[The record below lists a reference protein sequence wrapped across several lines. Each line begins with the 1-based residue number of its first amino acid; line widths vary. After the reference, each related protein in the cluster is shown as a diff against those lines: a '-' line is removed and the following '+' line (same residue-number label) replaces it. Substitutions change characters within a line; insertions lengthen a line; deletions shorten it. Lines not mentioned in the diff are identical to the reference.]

1 MRNQKNKYKF
11 LNFKIDY
18 SCFKKCAR
26 GVLII
31 SRFNSNHGI
40 ALVAVLAILVVLAI
54 MAASFTTLMNIENKQ
69 SSVHIASQ
77 QLGLLINSGLEYTKA
92 IITANELNPDRHISS
107 VYNMTKSPEYTKWI
121 IIKDSM
127 GKVVG
132 RYRVRIEDEAGKV
145 NVQKAFL
152 LKKSKGT
159 GWDTGEINLPLA
171 LGVSP
176 KTAKKL
182 IDYRFGKNK
191 LPGARG
197 DDDQNNL
204 ILMADGIDN
213 NANGIIDENDE
224 GINDSREYSA
234 ENLKGDD
241 RKFSS
246 MSELMNVLIGDK
258 KTSLNVKS
266 QMMREI
272 PQRAT
277 IYSCDMSGSPTLP
290 NEIPSDINCVT
301 ARECR
306 KLLIKANADTPFEPN
321 STKQMQLAA
330 NIADYRDENHVLS
343 TLGSTYGVEAICFNE
358 VMANDESTTLSTVD
372 ARMPITSRGDIWKE
386 DFGMIDNKRCAYSPD
401 LFFGCIPGSPAPSE
415 LAGAK
420 RFQVLDPRKAWHIE
434 KDLSSSNK
442 GKLKSVGGN
451 KFKIYWLDAIGEKG
465 DRIDPNIYMDSSDS
479 ALKNVPDRIQPQ
491 KFGKSYLY
499 WPAKHKITEMPSRN
513 QLKDVME
520 ETLDVLKKFGM
531 VKGKRPKLE
540 KNYFKNS
547 LAQVYAWA
555 IDSKSK
561 NNKSIGC
568 FKITS
573 SDADSIT
580 FENANYFAN
589 DLGLNTTTYSFETK
603 MKDSFGDGW
612 KTNYNLSVTISSWCN
627 SHNAIAWQPEAN
639 QTFLFR
645 SRRPRAGKY
654 FKAIIGRPA
663 FHPNYGEGSLDGYPD
678 FLGVS
683 GEIGGPYSE
692 DKHFEKKMWKY
703 NDGKPIKTIAGG
715 WMKLLVTSSD
725 KGISRDDSKGQML
738 GYIRFMA
745 PEVSEMYNASATP
758 VSLANWRVICN
769 TGSMATQ
776 IGRIR
781 QTTYYDQKLRRQIT
795 DNNPVVQPQGH
806 FYLVN
811 DTELFD
817 AYYGNADN
825 EWGSRADEQVPAFQ
839 MDEENW
845 GVAFEVDKSER
856 GYNGITVTLKD
867 FDFDARE
874 VFGNETVKFLDPDN
888 ADDPESWNNV
898 FIYVSNQGIPKPGK
912 DQFFMWAFGVTE
924 KLKGANLMILG
935 LPASGGIVSLTL
947 KNEYDQ
953 VCSRTVDYGKVSVE
967 EFGVTT
973 EKIDPTKNT
982 WVKRQNGSI
991 GGTEKEAENKAMRS
1005 RSDNKFFIKNGPFGG
1020 IGEARN
1026 VSTGNDFERLGG
1038 SGDLSKGISALYSL
1052 SKYMASSHVRL
1063 ESCIGDVTRVGWK
1076 QAFDEVTGSSLRS
1089 VQGKTGGRKLN
1100 KWIGHTLRFLTGPL
1114 RGEKYPIIS
1123 NSKNTFQL
1131 SEKTSKEIPRSVPNR
1146 KALKPDIGDKFSIG
1160 SGYATPMCYTRKSG
1174 AQAVWTWENAILY
1187 PGTYDLYIYGL
1198 NDAIDTTEFLEENN
1212 NASMDVEVWNY
1223 KTKEFDML
1231 KKRGKYGKNDSF
1243 NAGKIKP
1250 ENISGNGSVKIQLTA
1265 HDVIERNTEDMTG
1278 KAMVGTG
1285 GKQTG
1290 IAWFNYAVI
1299 TPVPV
1304 PGRVN
1309 INVAPPRLLAS
1320 LPGINSQLAKNIYE
1334 GIDRMGKSTL
1344 KPYQN
1349 LGDILKVKGMTL
1361 DNFERCVN
1369 ILALDSTF
1377 FTVEIEAQIFKNN
1390 LPLKE
1395 NGMSFKQY
1403 YQQKMPVE
1411 AILASRT
1418 KRFVI
1423 DAIKKDDEHL
1433 KFITLENNFV
1443 R

>member
-1 MRNQKNKYKF
+1 MKN
-11 LNFKIDY
+11 
-18 SCFKKCAR
+18 SMVKKH
-26 GVLII
+26 
-31 SRFNSNHGI
+31 FDNGI

-54 MAASFTTLMNIENKQ
+54 MAASFTALMNIENKQ
-69 SSVHIASQ
+69 SRIHINSQ
-77 QLGLLINSGLEYTKA
+77 QLDLLIDSGLEYTKA
-92 IITANELNPDRHISS
+92 IITASEFNPATRISS
-107 VYNMTKSPEYTKWI
+107 IYNMTKSPEYSKWI
-121 IIKDSM
+121 IIKDSSK
-127 GKVVG
+127 KVIG
-132 RYRVRIEDEAGKV
+132 RYRIRIEDEAGKV

-152 LKKSKGT
+152 IKESKGT
-159 GWDTGEINLPLA
+159 GWDTGEINLSSA
-171 LGVSP
+171 LGVAP

-234 ENLKGDD
+234 GNLYGDD

-246 MSELMNVLIGDK
+246 MSELMTALIGDK
-258 KTSLNVKS
+258 QTSLNIKS
-266 QMMREI
+266 QIMREI

-277 IYSCDMSGSPTLP
+277 IYSCDMPGTATLP

-343 TLGSTYGVEAICFNE
+343 TLGSSYGVEAICFNE
-358 VMANDESTTLSTVD
+358 VLANDDSTTLSTVD
-372 ARMPITSRGDIWKE
+372 ARMPVTSRGDHWKE
-386 DFGMIDNKRCAYSPD
+386 DFGMVDNKRCAYSPD

-434 KDLSSSNK
+434 KDISPSNK
-442 GKLKSVGGN
+442 GKLKSIGGN
-451 KFKIYWLDAIGEKG
+451 KFKIYWPDAIGEKG
-465 DRIDPNIYMDSSDS
+465 NQIDPNIYMDSSDS

-491 KFGKSYLY
+491 KFGRSYLY
-499 WPAKHKITEMPSRN
+499 WPPKHKITEMPSRN

-520 ETLDVLKKFGM
+520 ETLKILRKFGM
-531 VKGKRPKLE
+531 VKGKRPKLK

-547 LAQVYAWA
+547 LAQVYVWA
-555 IDSKSK
+555 KDSKSK

-580 FENANYFAN
+580 FEDANYFAD
-589 DLGLNTTTYSFETK
+589 DLSLSKLTYSFETK
-603 MKDSFGDGW
+603 MKEVFGVGW

-627 SHNAIAWQPEAN
+627 SHNAIAWQPDSN

-654 FKAIIGRPA
+654 FKVIIGRPA

-683 GEIGGPYSE
+683 GEIGGSFSE

-703 NDGKPIKTIAGG
+703 NDGKPIRTISEG
-715 WMKLLVTSSD
+715 WMKLLITSSD
-725 KGISRDDSKGQML
+725 REISRKNEKGQML
-738 GYIRFMA
+738 GYIRFIA

-769 TGSMATQ
+769 TGSLATQ

-781 QTTYYDQKLRRQIT
+781 KTTYYDQKLRRQIT

-811 DTELFD
+811 DTDLFD
-817 AYYGNADN
+817 SYYGNADN

-845 GVAFEVDKSER
+845 GVAYEVKSSER
-856 GYNGITVTLKD
+856 VYNGITITLKN
-867 FDFDARE
+867 FNFDARE
-874 VFGNETVKFLDPDN
+874 VFGNETVKFIEPDN

-898 FIYVSNQGIPKPGK
+898 FTYVSNQGIPKPGK

-953 VCSRTVDYGKVSVE
+953 VCARTVDYGKVTAE
-967 EFGVTT
+967 ELGVTT

-982 WVKRQNGSI
+982 WVKRQNGSV
-991 GGTEKEAENKAMRS
+991 GGTEEEAENQSMRS
-1005 RSDNKFFIKNGPFGG
+1005 RGDNKFFIKNGPFGG

-1063 ESCIGDVTRVGWK
+1063 EACIGDVTRDGWK
-1076 QAFDEVTGSSLRS
+1076 QAYDEVTGSSLRT
-1089 VQGKTGGRKLN
+1089 VQGKTGGRKLD

-1114 RGEKYPIIS
+1114 RGERYPIFS

-1146 KALKPDIGDKFSIG
+1146 ESLKPQSGDKFSIG
-1160 SGYATPMCYTRKSG
+1160 PGYVTPMCYTRKSG
-1174 AQAVWTWENAILY
+1174 DSAVWIWENAILY
-1187 PGTYDLYIYGL
+1187 PGTYNLYICGL

-1212 NASMDVEVWNY
+1212 NASIDVEIWNY
-1223 KTKEFDML
+1223 ENKEFNML

-1250 ENISGNGSVKIQLTA
+1250 ENISGNGSVKIRLTA
-1265 HDVIERNTEDMTG
+1265 HDVIERNTEDMSG

-1290 IAWFNYAVI
+1290 IAWFNYALV

-1309 INVAPPRLLAS
+1309 VNSAPPRLLAS
-1320 LPGINSQLAKNIYE
+1320 LPGIDSKLAKNIYD
-1334 GIDRMGKSTL
+1334 GLDRSNKKIL

-1361 DNFERCVN
+1361 NIFERCVN
-1369 ILALDSTF
+1369 ILTLDSTF
-1377 FTVEIEAQIFKNN
+1377 FTVEIEAELLKDIKNY
-1390 LPLKE
+1390 E
-1395 NGMSFKQY
+1395 NNRKLSEREF
-1403 YQQKMPVE
+1403 YQQKIPPE
-1411 AILASRT
+1411 DILASKI
-1418 KRFVI
+1418 KRFI
-1423 DAIKKDDEHL
+1423 INDIKEDNGRL
-1433 KFITLENNFV
+1433 RFVTLENNPV

>member
-1 MRNQKNKYKF
+1 M
-11 LNFKIDY
+11 NFGKVKKIPH
-18 SCFKKCAR
+18 S
-26 GVLII
+26 
-31 SRFNSNHGI
+31 GI

-54 MAASFTTLMNIENKQ
+54 MAASFTALMNIENKQ
-69 SSVHIASQ
+69 SKIHINSQ
-77 QLGLLINSGLEYTKA
+77 QLDLLIDSGLEYVKA
-92 IITANELNPDRHISS
+92 TITANELDPATRINSI
-107 VYNMTKSPEYTKWI
+107 YNMAKTPEYSKWI
-121 IIKDSM
+121 IMKDAT
-127 GKVVG
+127 GKVIG
-132 RYRVRIEDEAGKV
+132 RYRIRIEDEAGKV

-152 LKKSKGT
+152 TQDSKGT
-159 GWDTGEINLPLA
+159 GWDTGEINLSRA

-176 KTAKKL
+176 KTAQKL
-182 IDYRFGKNK
+182 IEYRLGKNK
-191 LPGARG
+191 LPGGRG

-213 NANGIIDENDE
+213 NANGIIDEDDE

-234 ENLKGDD
+234 EHLRGDD

-246 MSELMNVLIGDK
+246 MSELMNVLMGDNK
-258 KTSLNVKS
+258 KLLNTKP
-266 QMMREI
+266 QIMLEI

-277 IYSCDMSGSPTLP
+277 IYSCDMPGTATLP
-290 NEIPSDINCVT
+290 NKIPSDINCVT

-306 KLLIKANADTPFEPN
+306 KLLIKANADSPFEPN

-330 NIADYRDENHVLS
+330 NVADYRDENHVLS
-343 TLGSTYGVEAICFNE
+343 TLGSAYGVEAICFNE

-372 ARMPITSRGDIWKE
+372 ARMPITSGSGDKHWIE

-434 KDLSSSNK
+434 KDISSSNK

-451 KFKIYWLDAIGEKG
+451 KFKIYWPDAIGEKG
-465 DRIDPNIYMDSSDS
+465 DRIDPRIYLDPGDP

-499 WPAKHKITEMPSRN
+499 WPSKNKITEMPSRN
-513 QLKDVME
+513 QLKNVME
-520 ETLDVLKKFGM
+520 ETLGVLRKFHM

-547 LAQVYAWA
+547 LAQVYVWA
-555 IDSKSK
+555 ENSRSK

-568 FKITS
+568 FKITK
-573 SDADSIT
+573 SDEDSIT
-580 FENANYFAN
+580 FESANYFAK
-589 DLGLNTTTYSFETK
+589 DLGLNKTTYSFETK
-603 MKDSFGDGW
+603 MKESFGIGW
-612 KTNYNLSVTISSWCN
+612 KTNYNISVTISSWCN
-627 SHNAIAWQPEAN
+627 SHNAIAWQPDAN

-654 FKAIIGRPA
+654 FKVIVGRPA

-683 GEIGGPYSE
+683 GKIGGPFSE
-692 DKHFEKKMWKY
+692 DKHFEKKRWKY
-703 NDGKPIKTIAGG
+703 NDGKPIKTGAGG

-725 KGISRDDSKGQML
+725 KGISRDDKKGQML
-738 GYIRFMA
+738 GYIRFIA

-769 TGSMATQ
+769 TGSLATQ

-781 QTTYYDQKLRRQIT
+781 RTTYYDQKLRRQIT

-817 AYYGNADN
+817 SYYGNADN
-825 EWGSRADEQVPAFQ
+825 KWGSAADEQVPVFQ

-845 GVAFEVDKSER
+845 GIAFKIENSKRV
-856 GYNGITVTLKD
+856 YNGITITLKN

-874 VFGNETVKFLDPDN
+874 VFGNETVKFLDPKH

-898 FIYVSNQGIPKPGK
+898 FTYVSNMGIPKPGK
-912 DQFFMWAFGVTE
+912 NQFFMWAFGITD
-924 KLKGANLMILG
+924 KLKGADLMILG

-953 VCSRTVDYGKVSVE
+953 VCARTVDYGKVTTM

-982 WVKRQNGSI
+982 WVKRKNGSI
-991 GGTEKEAENKAMRS
+991 GGTEKEAKNQAMQS
-1005 RSDNKFFIKNGPFGG
+1005 RRDNKFFIKNGPFCG

-1038 SGDLSKGISALYSL
+1038 SGDISKGISALGSL

-1063 ESCIGDVTRVGWK
+1063 ESCIGDVTRDGWK
-1076 QAFDEVTGSSLRS
+1076 QAYDEVTGSSLRA

-1100 KWIGHTLRFLTGPL
+1100 KWTGHTLRFLTGPL

-1123 NSKNTFQL
+1123 NSKSTFQI
-1131 SEKTSKEIPRSVPNR
+1131 SEKTTKEIPRSAPNR
-1146 KALKPDIGDKFSIG
+1146 KSLKPNKGDKFSIG
-1160 SGYATPMCYTRKSG
+1160 PGYATPMCYTRKSG
-1174 AQAVWTWENAILY
+1174 ESAVWTWKNAILY

-1212 NASMDVEVWNY
+1212 NASIDVEIWNY
-1223 KTKEFDML
+1223 KTKKFNVL

-1250 ENISGNGSVKIQLTA
+1250 ENISGNGSIKIRLTA
-1265 HDVIERNTEDMTG
+1265 HDVIERNTEDKTG

-1290 IAWFNYAVI
+1290 IAWFNYAVV

-1309 INVAPPRLLAS
+1309 INTASQRLLAS
-1320 LPGINSQLAKNIYE
+1320 LPGIDSKLAKNIYD
-1334 GIDRMGKSTL
+1334 GLDKRDKKTL
-1344 KPYQN
+1344 KPYNN
-1349 LGDILKVKGMTL
+1349 LGDILKVKNMTL
-1361 DNFERCVN
+1361 DIFERCVN
-1369 ILALDSTF
+1369 ILSLDSTF
-1377 FTVEIEAQIFKNN
+1377 FTVQIEAQLLKDHPPLTDNKSNN
-1390 LPLKE
+1390 QG
-1395 NGMSFKQY
+1395 NGY
-1403 YQQKMPVE
+1403 YQQELKPDAV
-1411 AILASRT
+1411 LASRT

-1423 DAIKKDDEHL
+1423 DSIKTDDDHL
-1433 KFITLENNFV
+1433 RFMELENTFV